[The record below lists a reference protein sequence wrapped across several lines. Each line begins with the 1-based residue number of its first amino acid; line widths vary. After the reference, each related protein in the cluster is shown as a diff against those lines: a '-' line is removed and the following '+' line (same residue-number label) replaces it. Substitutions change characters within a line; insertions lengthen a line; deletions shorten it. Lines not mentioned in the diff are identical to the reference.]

1 MKMNLSKEKN
11 QNNPKITVGI
21 PVFNGEKSIRR
32 ALDSVLS
39 QTFLDFELVI
49 SDNASTDS
57 TPLICQEYK
66 RNDKRIN
73 LNLIITCARSLESET
88 KNEISKILDELGDQ
102 EPEILNVGMR
112 GILMANTII
121 EPSKIIDYVKNK
133 MIEEPWLIRYCLRII
148 PIQMI
153 TETEIDKIKQNVIK
167 LKDTIQ
173 KNDSYRITIEKRN
186 TDISSTEIIT
196 EIAKIFPNK
205 VSLNQPDW
213 IVLIEILGNDTGI
226 SILKDDELFSLDKA
240 KRMSD

>member
-1 MKMNLSKEKN
+1 M
-11 QNNPKITVGI
+11 
-21 PVFNGEKSIRR
+21 
-32 ALDSVLS
+32 
-39 QTFLDFELVI
+39 
-49 SDNASTDS
+49 
-57 TPLICQEYK
+57 
-66 RNDKRIN
+66 
-73 LNLIITCARSLESET
+73 NLIITCARNLESET

-112 GILMANTII
+112 GILMVNTVI

-186 TDISSTEIIT
+186 TSISSNEIIT
-196 EIAKIFPNK
+196 EVAEIFPNK

-213 IVLIEILGNDTGI
+213 VVLIEIIGNETGI
-226 SILKDDELFSLDKA
+226 SILKNDELFSLDKA

>member
-1 MKMNLSKEKN
+1 
-11 QNNPKITVGI
+11 
-21 PVFNGEKSIRR
+21 
-32 ALDSVLS
+32 
-39 QTFLDFELVI
+39 
-49 SDNASTDS
+49 
-57 TPLICQEYK
+57 
-66 RNDKRIN
+66 

-88 KNEISKILDELGDQ
+88 KNEINKILDELGDQ

-112 GILMANTII
+112 GILMVNTII

-186 TDISSTEIIT
+186 TSISSNEIIT
-196 EIAKIFPNK
+196 EVAEIFPNK

-213 IVLIEILGNDTGI
+213 IILIEIIGNETGI
-226 SILKDDELFSLDKA
+226 SILKNDEMFSLDKA

>member
-1 MKMNLSKEKN
+1 
-11 QNNPKITVGI
+11 
-21 PVFNGEKSIRR
+21 
-32 ALDSVLS
+32 
-39 QTFLDFELVI
+39 
-49 SDNASTDS
+49 
-57 TPLICQEYK
+57 
-66 RNDKRIN
+66 

-88 KNEISKILDELGDQ
+88 KNEIKKILDELGDQ

-112 GILMANTII
+112 GILMVNTII

-148 PIQMI
+148 PIQML

-186 TDISSTEIIT
+186 TSISSNEIIT

-213 IVLIEILGNDTGI
+213 IILIEIIGNKTGI
-226 SILKDDELFSLDKA
+226 SILKNDGMFSLDKA

>member
-1 MKMNLSKEKN
+1 M
-11 QNNPKITVGI
+11 
-21 PVFNGEKSIRR
+21 
-32 ALDSVLS
+32 
-39 QTFLDFELVI
+39 
-49 SDNASTDS
+49 
-57 TPLICQEYK
+57 
-66 RNDKRIN
+66 
-73 LNLIITCARSLESET
+73 NLIITCARNLELET
-88 KNEISKILDELGDQ
+88 KNEIRKIFDGLGEQ

-112 GILMANTII
+112 GILMVNTII

-133 MIEEPWLIRYCLRII
+133 IIEEPWLIRYCLRII

-186 TDISSTEIIT
+186 TSISSNEIIT

-213 IVLIEILGNDTGI
+213 IILIEILGNETGI
-226 SILKDDELFSLDKA
+226 SILKNDGMFSLDKA

>member
-1 MKMNLSKEKN
+1 M
-11 QNNPKITVGI
+11 
-21 PVFNGEKSIRR
+21 
-32 ALDSVLS
+32 
-39 QTFLDFELVI
+39 
-49 SDNASTDS
+49 
-57 TPLICQEYK
+57 
-66 RNDKRIN
+66 
-73 LNLIITCARSLESET
+73 IITCARNLELET
-88 KNEISKILDELGDQ
+88 KNEIRKIFDGLGEQ

-112 GILMANTII
+112 GILMVNTII

-186 TDISSTEIIT
+186 TSISSNEIIT

-213 IVLIEILGNDTGI
+213 IILIEILGNETGI
-226 SILKDDELFSLDKA
+226 SILKNDGMFSLDKA

>member
-1 MKMNLSKEKN
+1 M
-11 QNNPKITVGI
+11 
-21 PVFNGEKSIRR
+21 
-32 ALDSVLS
+32 
-39 QTFLDFELVI
+39 
-49 SDNASTDS
+49 
-57 TPLICQEYK
+57 
-66 RNDKRIN
+66 
-73 LNLIITCARSLESET
+73 NLIITCARSLESET
-88 KNEISKILDELGDQ
+88 KNEMSKILDELGDQ

-112 GILMANTII
+112 GILMVNTVI

-196 EIAKIFPNK
+196 EIANIFPNK

>member
-1 MKMNLSKEKN
+1 M
-11 QNNPKITVGI
+11 
-21 PVFNGEKSIRR
+21 
-32 ALDSVLS
+32 
-39 QTFLDFELVI
+39 
-49 SDNASTDS
+49 
-57 TPLICQEYK
+57 
-66 RNDKRIN
+66 
-73 LNLIITCARSLESET
+73 NLIITCARSLESET
-88 KNEISKILDELGDQ
+88 KNEINKILDELGDQ

-112 GILMANTII
+112 GILMVNTII

-213 IVLIEILGNDTGI
+213 IVLIEILGNYTGI

>member
-1 MKMNLSKEKN
+1 
-11 QNNPKITVGI
+11 
-21 PVFNGEKSIRR
+21 
-32 ALDSVLS
+32 
-39 QTFLDFELVI
+39 
-49 SDNASTDS
+49 
-57 TPLICQEYK
+57 
-66 RNDKRIN
+66 
-73 LNLIITCARSLESET
+73 LNLIITCARNLESET
-88 KNEISKILDELGDQ
+88 KNEIGKILDELGDQ

-112 GILMANTII
+112 GILMVNTVI

>member
-1 MKMNLSKEKN
+1 M
-11 QNNPKITVGI
+11 
-21 PVFNGEKSIRR
+21 
-32 ALDSVLS
+32 
-39 QTFLDFELVI
+39 
-49 SDNASTDS
+49 
-57 TPLICQEYK
+57 
-66 RNDKRIN
+66 
-73 LNLIITCARSLESET
+73 NLIITCARSLESET

-112 GILMANTII
+112 GILMVNTII

-186 TDISSTEIIT
+186 TSISSNEIIT

-213 IVLIEILGNDTGI
+213 IILIEILGNETGI

>member
-1 MKMNLSKEKN
+1 
-11 QNNPKITVGI
+11 
-21 PVFNGEKSIRR
+21 
-32 ALDSVLS
+32 
-39 QTFLDFELVI
+39 
-49 SDNASTDS
+49 
-57 TPLICQEYK
+57 
-66 RNDKRIN
+66 

-112 GILMANTII
+112 GILMVNTII

-148 PIQMI
+148 PIQII

-167 LKDTIQ
+167 LKDAIQ

-213 IVLIEILGNDTGI
+213 IVLIEILGNYTGI

>member
-1 MKMNLSKEKN
+1 MNL
-11 QNNPKITVGI
+11 IV
-21 PVFNGEKSIRR
+21 
-32 ALDSVLS
+32 
-39 QTFLDFELVI
+39 
-49 SDNASTDS
+49 
-57 TPLICQEYK
+57 
-66 RNDKRIN
+66 
-73 LNLIITCARSLESET
+73 TCARNHESET

-102 EPEILNVGMR
+102 KPEILNVGMR
-112 GILMANTII
+112 GILMVNTII

-148 PIQMI
+148 PIQRM

-186 TDISSTEIIT
+186 TSISSNEIIT
-196 EIAKIFPNK
+196 EIAEIFPNK

-213 IVLIEILGNDTGI
+213 IILIEILGNETGI
-226 SILKDDELFSLDKA
+226 SILKNDEMFSLDKA

>member
-1 MKMNLSKEKN
+1 
-11 QNNPKITVGI
+11 
-21 PVFNGEKSIRR
+21 
-32 ALDSVLS
+32 
-39 QTFLDFELVI
+39 
-49 SDNASTDS
+49 
-57 TPLICQEYK
+57 
-66 RNDKRIN
+66 

-112 GILMANTII
+112 GILMVNTVI
-121 EPSKIIDYVKNK
+121 EPSKIIAYVKNK

-196 EIAKIFPNK
+196 EIANIFPNK

>member
-1 MKMNLSKEKN
+1 M
-11 QNNPKITVGI
+11 
-21 PVFNGEKSIRR
+21 
-32 ALDSVLS
+32 
-39 QTFLDFELVI
+39 
-49 SDNASTDS
+49 
-57 TPLICQEYK
+57 
-66 RNDKRIN
+66 
-73 LNLIITCARSLESET
+73 NLIITCARSLESET

-112 GILMANTII
+112 GILMVNTVI

-148 PIQMI
+148 PIQII

-186 TDISSTEIIT
+186 TNISSTEIIT
-196 EIAKIFPNK
+196 EIANIFPNK

-213 IVLIEILGNDTGI
+213 IILIEILGNETGI
-226 SILKDDELFSLDKA
+226 SILKNDGIFSLDKA